1 MRLLEWELETKVSM
15 ITLDNCSTN
24 DRTTALLKDR
34 FSNNGVLSLNGLFF
48 HVHCCAYVLNLIAQ
62 YGLYEVKDVID
73 KVCEAIKY
81 INISIT

>member
-24 DRTTALLKDR
+24 DRTTALLKDQ
-34 FSNNGVLSLNGLFF
+34 FSSNGVLSLNGLFF
-48 HVHCCAYVLNLIAQ
+48 HVRCCAYVLNLIAQ